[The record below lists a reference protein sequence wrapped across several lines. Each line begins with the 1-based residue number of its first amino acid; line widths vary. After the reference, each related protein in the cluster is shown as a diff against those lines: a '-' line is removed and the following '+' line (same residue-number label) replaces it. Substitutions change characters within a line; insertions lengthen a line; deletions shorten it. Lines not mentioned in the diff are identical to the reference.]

1 MNIYEKLLD
10 IQQKLVVSKNKFSD
24 YGQFNYRS
32 AEDILS
38 AVKPFLSEHK
48 LVILLNDEI
57 VQIGDRYYLKALAT
71 LTDGENKIE
80 TTALAREPEKAK
92 AKMDESQTTG
102 STSSYAR
109 KYALNGLFALDDG
122 VDSDNGE
129 GKPDKNK
136 SDAVK
141 TITKVQKTTLEKYGV
156 NLEDVAKYLKVATVD
171 EIPFAKAKQLVDK
184 KTKEQESKE
193 KINATK
199 N

>member
-1 MNIYEKLLD
+1 
-10 IQQKLVVSKNKFSD
+10 
-24 YGQFNYRS
+24 
-32 AEDILS
+32 
-38 AVKPFLSEHK
+38 
-48 LVILLNDEI
+48 
-57 VQIGDRYYLKALAT
+57 
-71 LTDGENKIE
+71 
-80 TTALAREPEKAK
+80 
-92 AKMDESQTTG
+92 MDESQTTG

-136 SDAVK
+136 SDGAK
-141 TITKVQKTTLEKYGV
+141 AMTKVQKAQLEKFGV

-171 EIPFAKAKQLVDK
+171 DIPFAKAKQLVDK

-199 N
+199 KLDLMKQTTNTSC